1 MKLASLPEALFRA
14 HRIWWISILAVVIL
28 ALCFSLFPLLLS
40 RQQDSVQQ
48 SINLSLLPDSTEH
61 IHAGLVFNYNVS
73 NPRDEM
79 GKVDFVWGSQY
90 ATEPAGV
97 YNTYYYPFDRDSQD
111 TPHDITWFQ
120 GLHPDWIEY
129 QCDKKTIAYEYGEK
143 ITPLD
148 ITNPV
153 VLDYMFQSF
162 LAPALRKGYQGIAFD
177 NVDFDNQQGH
187 RCGVWR
193 KGTWIQQFRDNGN
206 DEGYRQSVI
215 KWAQTMYA
223 RIHTSFPHASMAMN
237 FPFAFDASRDSYE
250 LYRYADVICDERGF
264 TNFGEGYFTD
274 GDWLTNMQALQRVAA
289 NNKGLFSINEEPGSF
304 ATISREQTQWVL
316 ANYLLIKGNH
326 GYLAITGLQAY
337 GNLSIRPEFAAP
349 IGHPTTGMYRSQ
361 GVYMRDYSYGKA
373 VVNPSSSQ
381 TLRVTLPPNTFE
393 NVYGNPIQVVSLS
406 PHSGIVLL
414 TIAPK

>member
-129 QCDKKTIAYEYGEK
+129 QCDKKT
-143 ITPLD
+143 
-148 ITNPV
+148 
-153 VLDYMFQSF
+153 
-162 LAPALRKGYQGIAFD
+162 
-177 NVDFDNQQGH
+177 VDFDNQQGH